1 MKKTILILNLIILIT
16 TSSYGQLANGL
27 KAYYTFGGNTN
38 DLSGL
43 NNNGN
48 LIGTPTLTS
57 DRFATSNCAYEF
69 PGTSTDYINVNYSND
84 FNIPTTGAFSISL
97 WFQGG
102 TPSLGDFEILFQK
115 ENPLVNPHH
124 SDYHLGLYDVNNPS
138 FGSLYSPIVM
148 ASTSH
153 PNPDPNWHH
162 VVAIYDNK
170 KWYIYEDNVLINS
183 NITQTYGIYQ
193 STNNITIGKYFMGKL
208 DDIRFYDR
216 VLTVSEINQIY
227 NLPGSC
233 QILAI
238 QDISSKNKFVIY
250 PNPTKNILHISKK
263 NENENNLIIIYD
275 VTGREVLKIENSIE
289 ETVIDISTLKEG
301 TYLVKYINDEKIQT
315 KLIVKQN

>member
-1 MKKTILILNLIILIT
+1 MKKTILILNLIILT
-16 TSSYGQLANGL
+16 TICSYGQLANGL
-27 KAYYTFGGNTN
+27 KAYYAFGGNAN
-38 DLSGL
+38 DLSGQ

-102 TPSLGDFEILFQK
+102 TPSIGDFEILFQK

-124 SDYHLGLYDVNNPS
+124 SDYHLGLYDGNNPS

-148 ASTSH
+148 AFTSH

-162 VVAIYDNK
+162 VVAIYDDK
-170 KWYIYEDNVLINS
+170 KWYIYEDKILLES
-183 NITQTYGIYQ
+183 DITQTYGIYQ
-193 STNNITIGKYFMGKL
+193 STNNISIGKYFMGKL

-233 QILAI
+233 QSLSIKEESPFNGL
-238 QDISSKNKFVIY
+238 FVY
-250 PNPTKNILHISKK
+250 PNPTKNLLHIVSKTG
-263 NENENNLIIIYD
+263 ENHTVFIYD
-275 VTGREVLKIENSIE
+275 LTGREVMKIEA
-289 ETVIDISTLKEG
+289 ETKETIIDISNLKEG
-301 TYLVKYINDEKIQT
+301 IYLIKNLNHGNIETQ
-315 KLIVKQN
+315 LILKRE